1 MLKLNLKNL
10 SLWEILPFSLLIIFC
25 APIFIVLSSLFGDY
39 SDNWSHLYNYVLGD
53 YISST
58 VILIFGVSILV
69 FFIGTITAW
78 IVTNYDFY
86 GKSFFEWSLILPLSI
101 PPYILAYTFTGL
113 FDPFGDANNLMRNIF
128 NLSSDVSVFP
138 NVRNIY
144 GAILVF
150 SFTLYPYVY
159 LVSRSSFLNQSKS
172 MKEAA
177 RLLGL
182 SEIGIFFKLGLP
194 IIRPAVIGGLMLVIM
209 ETLSDFG
216 AVDHF
221 AIQTFTTGIFRTW
234 YGMYDLQTAMQLA
247 SLLLLIVGLFFIL
260 ERNSRNNAAFT
271 ANNASFVNDNEVK
284 LSGVKS
290 FGAFLACF
298 IPLFIGF
305 ILPITELIFWSFVN
319 ESTFFNQKFL
329 QTSFNTISLAI
340 FAGLITA
347 FLALII
353 NFSIRLKPG
362 VIIKKLSSLLSIG
375 YAVPGLI
382 LAVGMVQLLIYIDSN
397 FLDTTD
403 IVLTGSLFG
412 LLVAYIIKTY
422 ALANS
427 SIESGYEG
435 INSYIDE
442 SSKLLG
448 ATGWSMLRRVHVP
461 LMKTSFLTAALLV
474 MSEVVKELPATLILR
489 PFNFETLAVSTYIYA
504 AEERMIQAASPA
516 IAIVLI
522 GLIPIVFL
530 SKMIRS
536 SSQSKEK

>member
-1 MLKLNLKNL
+1 MNLKNL
-10 SLWEILPFSLLIIFC
+10 SLWEIIPFSLLIIFC

-39 SDNWSHLYNYVLGD
+39 SDNWSHLYSYVLGD

-69 FFIGTITAW
+69 FFLGTTTAW
-78 IVTNYDFY
+78 VVTNYNFY

-113 FDPFGDANNLMRNIF
+113 FDPYGDANNLIRSIF
-128 NLSSDVSVFP
+128 NLDSDVIIFP
-138 NVRNIY
+138 SVRNIY
-144 GAILVF
+144 GAIMVF

-159 LVSRSSFLNQSKS
+159 LVSRSAFLNQSKS

-182 SEIGIFFKLGLP
+182 NEIGVFLKLGIP
-194 IIRPAVIGGLMLVIM
+194 IIRPAAIGGLMLVIM

-247 SLLLLIVGLFFIL
+247 SLLLIIVGLFFIL
-260 ERNSRNNAAFT
+260 ERNSRNSAAFS
-271 ANNASFVNDNEVK
+271 ANNSSFINEKEVK
-284 LSGVKS
+284 LSGIKS
-290 FGAFLACF
+290 FGAFLVCF
-298 IPLFIGF
+298 IPIFIGF
-305 ILPITELIFWSFVN
+305 ILPISELIFWSFES
-319 ESTFFNQKFL
+319 ESTFFNQNFI

-340 FAGLITA
+340 VAGLIS
-347 FLALII
+347 ALIALLI

-362 VIIKKLSSLLSIG
+362 SSIRRFSSLLSIG

-382 LAVGMVQLLIYIDSN
+382 LAVGIVQLLIYVDSN
-397 FLDTTD
+397 FLDSTD
-403 IVLTGSLFG
+403 VVLTGSIFG
-412 LLVAYIIKTY
+412 LLLAYIIKSY

-427 SIESGYEG
+427 SIESGYER
-435 INSYIDE
+435 ITTSIDDAAKILG
-442 SSKLLG
+442 SS
-448 ATGWSMLRRVHVP
+448 GWNMLSRVHSP
-461 LMKTSFLTAALLV
+461 LMKTSFLTAILLV

-504 AEERMIQAASPA
+504 AEERMFQAASPA
-516 IAIVLI
+516 IAIVVI

-536 SSQSKEK
+536 SSQSKER

>member
-1 MLKLNLKNL
+1 M
-10 SLWEILPFSLLIIFC
+10 LLIIFC

-159 LVSRSSFLNQSKS
+159 LVSRSAFLNQSKS
-172 MKEAA
+172 MKESA

-182 SEIGIFFKLGLP
+182 SEIGVFFKLGLP

-260 ERNSRNNAAFT
+260 ERNSRNNAC
-271 ANNASFVNDNEVK
+271 
-284 LSGVKS
+284 L
-290 FGAFLACF
+290 LY
-298 IPLFIGF
+298 
-305 ILPITELIFWSFVN
+305 
-319 ESTFFNQKFL
+319 
-329 QTSFNTISLAI
+329 TS
-340 FAGLITA
+340 
-347 FLALII
+347 
-353 NFSIRLKPG
+353 P
-362 VIIKKLSSLLSIG
+362 
-375 YAVPGLI
+375 
-382 LAVGMVQLLIYIDSN
+382 
-397 FLDTTD
+397 
-403 IVLTGSLFG
+403 
-412 LLVAYIIKTY
+412 
-422 ALANS
+422 
-427 SIESGYEG
+427 
-435 INSYIDE
+435 
-442 SSKLLG
+442 
-448 ATGWSMLRRVHVP
+448 
-461 LMKTSFLTAALLV
+461 
-474 MSEVVKELPATLILR
+474 
-489 PFNFETLAVSTYIYA
+489 
-504 AEERMIQAASPA
+504 SP
-516 IAIVLI
+516 
-522 GLIPIVFL
+522 
-530 SKMIRS
+530 RD
-536 SSQSKEK
+536 

>member
-1 MLKLNLKNL
+1 MNLKNL

-159 LVSRSSFLNQSKS
+159 LVSRSAFLNQSKS
-172 MKEAA
+172 MKESA

-182 SEIGIFFKLGLP
+182 SEIGVFFKLGLP

-298 IPLFIGF
+298 IPLFVGF

-397 FLDTTD
+397 FLNTTD

>member
-1 MLKLNLKNL
+1 M
-10 SLWEILPFSLLIIFC
+10 
-25 APIFIVLSSLFGDY
+25 
-39 SDNWSHLYNYVLGD
+39 
-53 YISST
+53 
-58 VILIFGVSILV
+58 
-69 FFIGTITAW
+69 
-78 IVTNYDFY
+78 
-86 GKSFFEWSLILPLSI
+86 
-101 PPYILAYTFTGL
+101 
-113 FDPFGDANNLMRNIF
+113 
-128 NLSSDVSVFP
+128 
-138 NVRNIY
+138 
-144 GAILVF
+144 
-150 SFTLYPYVY
+150 
-159 LVSRSSFLNQSKS
+159 
-172 MKEAA
+172 
-177 RLLGL
+177 
-182 SEIGIFFKLGLP
+182 
-194 IIRPAVIGGLMLVIM
+194 
-209 ETLSDFG
+209 
-216 AVDHF
+216 
-221 AIQTFTTGIFRTW
+221 
-234 YGMYDLQTAMQLA
+234 
-247 SLLLLIVGLFFIL
+247 
-260 ERNSRNNAAFT
+260 
-271 ANNASFVNDNEVK
+271 
-284 LSGVKS
+284 
-290 FGAFLACF
+290 
-298 IPLFIGF
+298 
-305 ILPITELIFWSFVN
+305 N

-536 SSQSKEK
+536 SSQSTEK

>member
-1 MLKLNLKNL
+1 MNLKNL
-10 SLWEILPFSLLIIFC
+10 SLWEIIPFSLLIIFC

-39 SDNWSHLYNYVLGD
+39 SDNWSHLYSYVLGD

-69 FFIGTITAW
+69 FFLGTTTAW
-78 IVTNYDFY
+78 IVTNYNFY

-113 FDPFGDANNLMRNIF
+113 FDPYGDANNLIRSIF
-128 NLSSDVSVFP
+128 NLDSDVIIFP
-138 NVRNIY
+138 SVRNIY
-144 GAILVF
+144 GAIMVF

-159 LVSRSSFLNQSKS
+159 LVSRSAFLNQSKS

-182 SEIGIFFKLGLP
+182 SEIGVFLKLGIP
-194 IIRPAVIGGLMLVIM
+194 IIRPAAIGGLMLVIM

-247 SLLLLIVGLFFIL
+247 SLLLIIVGLFFIL
-260 ERNSRNNAAFT
+260 ERNSRNSAAFT
-271 ANNASFVNDNEVK
+271 ANNSSFINEKEAK
-284 LSGVKS
+284 LSAIKS
-290 FGAFLACF
+290 FGAFLVCF
-298 IPLFIGF
+298 IPIFIGF
-305 ILPITELIFWSFVN
+305 ILPISELIFWSFES
-319 ESTFFNQKFL
+319 ESTFFNQNFI

-340 FAGLITA
+340 VAGLIS
-347 FLALII
+347 ALIALLI

-362 VIIKKLSSLLSIG
+362 SSIRRFSSLLSIG

-382 LAVGMVQLLIYIDSN
+382 LAVGIVQLLIYVDSN
-397 FLDTTD
+397 FLDSTD
-403 IVLTGSLFG
+403 VVLTGSIFG
-412 LLVAYIIKTY
+412 LLLAYIIKSY

-427 SIESGYEG
+427 SIESGYER
-435 INSYIDE
+435 ITTSIDDAAKILG
-442 SSKLLG
+442 SS
-448 ATGWSMLRRVHVP
+448 GWNMLSRVHSP
-461 LMKTSFLTAALLV
+461 LMKTSFLTATLLV

-504 AEERMIQAASPA
+504 AEERMFQAASPA
-516 IAIVLI
+516 IAIVVI

-536 SSQSKEK
+536 SSQSKER

>member
-1 MLKLNLKNL
+1 MNLKNL
-10 SLWEILPFSLLIIFC
+10 SLWEIIPFSLLIIFC

-39 SDNWSHLYNYVLGD
+39 SDNWSHLYSYVLGD

-69 FFIGTITAW
+69 FFLGTTTAW
-78 IVTNYDFY
+78 VVTNYNFY

-159 LVSRSSFLNQSKS
+159 LVSRSAFLNQSKS
-172 MKEAA
+172 MKESA

-182 SEIGIFFKLGLP
+182 SEIGVFFKLGLP

-271 ANNASFVNDNEVK
+271 ANNASFINDNEVK

-298 IPLFIGF
+298 IPLFVGF

-516 IAIVLI
+516 ISIVLI

>member
-1 MLKLNLKNL
+1 MLPL
-10 SLWEILPFSLLIIFC
+10 SLLIIFC
-25 APIFIVLSSLFGDY
+25 APIFIVLSSLFGEY
-39 SDNWSHLYNYVLGD
+39 SDNWVHLYNYVLID
-53 YISST
+53 YLSST
-58 VILIFGVSILV
+58 IVLISGVSILV
-69 FFIGTITAW
+69 FLIGTITAW
-78 IVTNYDFY
+78 IVTNYDFF

-113 FDPFGDANNLMRNIF
+113 FDPFGDANNLIRGIF
-128 NLSSDVSVFP
+128 NLGPDISIFP

-144 GAILVF
+144 GAIVVF

-159 LVSRSSFLNQSKS
+159 LVSRSAFLNQSKS
-172 MKEAA
+172 MKESA

-182 SEIGIFFKLGLP
+182 SEMGVFFRLGLP
-194 IIRPAVIGGLMLVIM
+194 IIRPAAIGGLMLVIM

-221 AIQTFTTGIFRTW
+221 AVQTFTTGIFRTW
-234 YGMYDLQTAMQLA
+234 QGMYDLQTAMQLA
-247 SLLLLIVGLFFIL
+247 SLLLLMVGLFFIL
-260 ERNSRNNAAFT
+260 ERNSRNRAAFT
-271 ANNASFVNDNEVK
+271 SNDSSFKSENEIK
-284 LSGVKS
+284 LSNLKS
-290 FGAFLACF
+290 FWAFLICF

-305 ILPITELIFWSFVN
+305 ILPIAELIFWAFES

-329 QTSFNTISLAI
+329 QTSFNSISLAI
-340 FAGLITA
+340 IAGLISA
-347 FLALII
+347 SLALIV
-353 NFSIRLKPG
+353 NFSIRFKPG
-362 VIIKKLSSLLSIG
+362 DIIRKLSSLLSIG

-382 LAVGMVQLLIYIDSN
+382 LAVGMVQLLIYVDNN
-397 FLDTTD
+397 FLDSTGM
-403 IVLTGSLFG
+403 ILTGSIFG
-412 LLVAYIIKTY
+412 LLLAYIIKSY

-435 INSYIDE
+435 ITSSMDD

-448 ATGWSMLRRVHVP
+448 STGWSMLARVHFP
-461 LMKTSFLTAALLV
+461 LLKTSFLTAALLV

-504 AEERMIQAASPA
+504 AEERMYQAASPA

-522 GLIPIVFL
+522 GLIPIILL

-536 SSQSKEK
+536 SSQSEER

>member
-1 MLKLNLKNL
+1 MNLKNL
-10 SLWEILPFSLLIIFC
+10 SLWEIIPFSLLIIFC

-39 SDNWSHLYNYVLGD
+39 SDNWSHLYSYVLGD

-69 FFIGTITAW
+69 FFLGTTTAW
-78 IVTNYDFY
+78 VVTNYNFY

-113 FDPFGDANNLMRNIF
+113 FDPYGDANNLIRSIF
-128 NLSSDVSVFP
+128 NLDSDVIIFP
-138 NVRNIY
+138 SVRNIY
-144 GAILVF
+144 GAIMVF

-159 LVSRSSFLNQSKS
+159 LVSRSAFLNQSKS

-182 SEIGIFFKLGLP
+182 SEIGVFLKLGIP
-194 IIRPAVIGGLMLVIM
+194 IIRPAAIGGLMLVIM

-247 SLLLLIVGLFFIL
+247 SLLLIIVGLFFIL
-260 ERNSRNNAAFT
+260 ERNSRNSAAFS
-271 ANNASFVNDNEVK
+271 ANNSSFINEKEVK
-284 LSGVKS
+284 LSGIQS
-290 FGAFLACF
+290 FGAFLVCF
-298 IPLFIGF
+298 IPIFIGF
-305 ILPITELIFWSFVN
+305 ILPISELIFWSFES
-319 ESTFFNQKFL
+319 ESTFFNQNFI

-340 FAGLITA
+340 VAGLIS
-347 FLALII
+347 ALIALLI

-362 VIIKKLSSLLSIG
+362 SSIRRFSSLLSIG

-382 LAVGMVQLLIYIDSN
+382 LAVGIVQLLIYVDSN
-397 FLDTTD
+397 FLDSTD
-403 IVLTGSLFG
+403 VVLTGSIFG
-412 LLVAYIIKTY
+412 LLLAYIIKSY

-427 SIESGYEG
+427 SIESGYER
-435 INSYIDE
+435 ITTSIDDAA
-442 SSKLLG
+442 KILG
-448 ATGWSMLRRVHVP
+448 STGWNMLSRVHSP
-461 LMKTSFLTAALLV
+461 LMKTSFLTAILLV

-504 AEERMIQAASPA
+504 AEERMFQAASPA
-516 IAIVLI
+516 IAIVVI

-536 SSQSKEK
+536 SSQSKER